1 MNEDRQKALQILM
14 TAKGQIEKTIRMIEE
29 DRYCIDISNQIM
41 AGNGLL
47 KKANMHILRQH
58 LHHCV
63 ADSLAGNNEED
74 KEQKTEEVIKVLEK
88 LIGK

>member
-1 MNEDRQKALQILM
+1 
-14 TAKGQIEKTIRMIEE
+14 
-29 DRYCIDISNQIM
+29 
-41 AGNGLL
+41 
-47 KKANMHILRQH
+47 MHILRQH

-63 ADSLAGNNEED
+63 ADSLAGDNEED